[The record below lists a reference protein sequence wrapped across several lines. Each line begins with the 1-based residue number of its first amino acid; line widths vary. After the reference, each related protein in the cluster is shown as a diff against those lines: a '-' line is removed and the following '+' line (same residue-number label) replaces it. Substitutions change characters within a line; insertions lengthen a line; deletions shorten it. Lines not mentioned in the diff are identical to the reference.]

1 MGLCVLPVSACFAYL
16 SKVYDIALAS
26 LSGSVNRL
34 LGSFRVFCDE
44 QRHLLLIGG
53 MTTTDH
59 LNIKRMKLKHVQKIR
74 MIIMIIIIVP
84 LTLMHC
90 ILSYYLKSKCDLC
103 FGSIFVR
110 V

>member
-16 SKVYDIALAS
+16 SKVYYIALAS

-34 LGSFRVFCDE
+34 MGSFRVFCDE
-44 QRHLLLIGG
+44 QRHLLLIDG

-59 LNIKRMKLKHVQKIR
+59 LNIKRMKLKQVQKI
-74 MIIMIIIIVP
+74 MMIIIVVP

-90 ILSYYLKSKCDLC
+90 RLSYYLKSKCDLC

-110 V
+110 A